1 MGELNGQHERLVP
14 QHDCLIA
21 SNAGSA
27 RMTPIQ
33 QSEHH
38 IALLREQVTEQMA
51 ALTVWLRAT
60 MRRAQ
65 YNERCIVLVNG
76 ERYW

>member
-1 MGELNGQHERLVP
+1 MGGLNRQHERLVS
-14 QHDCLIA
+14 QRDHLIA

-27 RMTPIQ
+27 RMTPTQ
-33 QSEHH
+33 QAERD
-38 IALLREQVTEQMA
+38 IERLREVVIYQLA
-51 ALTVWLRAT
+51 ALTVRLRTT

>member
-1 MGELNGQHERLVP
+1 
-14 QHDCLIA
+14 
-21 SNAGSA
+21 
-27 RMTPIQ
+27 MTPAQ
-33 QSEHH
+33 QAERH
-38 IALLREQVTEQMA
+38 IALLRERVTEQMA

>member
-1 MGELNGQHERLVP
+1 MGGLNRQHERLVS
-14 QHDCLIA
+14 QRDHLIA
-21 SNAGSA
+21 SNSGSA